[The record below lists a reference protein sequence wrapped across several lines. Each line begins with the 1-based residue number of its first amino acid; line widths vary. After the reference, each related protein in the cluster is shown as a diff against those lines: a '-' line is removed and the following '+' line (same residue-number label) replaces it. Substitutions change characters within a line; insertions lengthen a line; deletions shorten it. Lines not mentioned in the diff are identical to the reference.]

1 MRPLC
6 LCCFPRTQTR
16 SQPLLPTAL
25 GVAQLVESG
34 KPDTNYFAGLAQHLG
49 IGYTSCIISLNIIT
63 SGLVAGRI
71 FVTGRVFA
79 ERMGRDAVAAYSG
92 AAAIIVESSALS
104 TVTGIAYLV
113 TFARNGQLEIF
124 FLSIYVMMTVRAAL
138 SRSVAFRSRADGLS
152 RGISALR
159 RS

>member
-1 MRPLC
+1 ML
-6 LCCFPRTQTR
+6 
-16 SQPLLPTAL
+16 
-25 GVAQLVESG
+25 SG
-34 KPDTNYFAGLAQHLG
+34 ASGAELA
-49 IGYTSCIISLNIIT
+49 NIINEAA
-63 SGLVAGRI
+63 LRAV
-71 FVTGRVFA
+71 
-79 ERMGRDAVAAYSG
+79 RMGRDAVAAYSG

-138 SRSVAFRSRADGLS
+138 SCPVSFRSRADGLS
-152 RGISALR
+152 HGNSASR